1 MRLQVWIFLRLVWS
15 EWASR
20 VTGSISAVLVLLA
33 LGMSALRIFGYSFPA
48 VSIIEM
54 ATWVLAAVCGGQA
67 AFFVWRREWFARNE
81 AEVKLSVSRR
91 FEILFNDA
99 DPAFVRPIMPAFR
112 DNIVGERY
120 LVAIHNSAVT
130 TLYHVTLRG
139 KESGFVSRTLAIIHA
154 RPTEY
159 GLREDREPVIAIL
172 EHLDPGATEF
182 IELFQIR
189 YRAADEVFQ
198 DIHRF
203 VLEARARDTA
213 TMLAEFEYDPKRR
226 PMIRMIS
233 HGKASA
239 LSASR

>member
-1 MRLQVWIFLRLVWS
+1 MV
-15 EWASR
+15 
-20 VTGSISAVLVLLA
+20 
-33 LGMSALRIFGYSFPA
+33 
-48 VSIIEM
+48 
-54 ATWVLAAVCGGQA
+54 
-67 AFFVWRREWFARNE
+67 
-81 AEVKLSVSRR
+81 VKLHFLSGGVNGLLEMKPKLSSQCPVNS
-91 FEILFNDA
+91 EILFNDA

-198 DIHRF
+198 DIHR
-203 VLEARARDTA
+203 LYWKLGRATQPRC
-213 TMLAEFEYDPKRR
+213 
-226 PMIRMIS
+226 
-233 HGKASA
+233 
-239 LSASR
+239 